1 MTIRYIANMSREHA
15 QKTPTRLMNVWM
27 PEELFPHIDRGVRE
41 LDLDRSKFVRQAIRE
56 KLEGLGINCRPESSP
71 NH

>member
-1 MTIRYIANMSREHA
+1 
-15 QKTPTRLMNVWM
+15 MNVWV
-27 PEELFPHIDRGVRE
+27 PAELFPHLDRGVRE

-56 KLEGLGINCRPESSP
+56 KLEGLGINCRPDAAT

>member
-1 MTIRYIANMSREHA
+1 
-15 QKTPTRLMNVWM
+15 MNVWM

-56 KLEGLGINCRPESSP
+56 KLEGLGINCRPESP
-71 NH
+71 AQH